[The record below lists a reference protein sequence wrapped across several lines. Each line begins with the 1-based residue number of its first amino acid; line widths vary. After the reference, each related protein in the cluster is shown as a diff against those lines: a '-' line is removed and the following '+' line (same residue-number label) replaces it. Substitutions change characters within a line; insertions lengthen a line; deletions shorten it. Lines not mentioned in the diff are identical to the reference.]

1 MPVGS
6 GTDYCR
12 SFAVV
17 PSVVVAYT
25 VHTEAV
31 AVVAGVLVRKALIPW
46 VRERPSMEEGPEEN
60 KIQI

>member
-1 MPVGS
+1 MPVGA

-31 AVVAGVLVRKALIPW
+31 VVGVLVRKALIPW
-46 VRERPSMEEGPEEN
+46 ARERPSMVEGPEEN